1 MNPGQT
7 RAEVAPDTIDT
18 PLPAEVLA
26 TLSEIGESVNSSL
39 DLDEV
44 LARTAALIKRH
55 IDYDIFGVLM
65 IEGGGAYLK
74 HYFSIGYPR
83 ELVDNLRVP
92 IGQGITGTAAAT
104 GHSVRVSDTSKDD
117 RYIAAIENVRSE
129 LAVPLML
136 QGKPVGVLD
145 IQSRHPDYFTPDQQN
160 ILTLLASR
168 LAVAIEN
175 ARLYQKERTQA
186 ETLLLLNEV
195 GRETSSI
202 LDVEE
207 LLRRAAE
214 QIKRVIDYQI
224 LSLML
229 YDEKQKV
236 FRHRIDVKHGQ
247 HVQGKL
253 RVAVSE
259 GIVGAAAT
267 LKAPVRVPDVSA
279 DPRYLM
285 VNPETRSELAIPMI
299 HKGQVIGVLDLESP
313 QLNYFT
319 EDHVQTLS
327 ILAANLAVSLENARL
342 YEKLARD
349 EARLERDLQAAK
361 RIQGALLQPVPTED
375 YGLDMAARY
384 LSAREVC
391 GDLYEFLRY
400 GPQQL
405 GIALGDV
412 SGKGT
417 AAALYGAVA
426 IGIMRS
432 LAPQKLQPA
441 DILKQMNQII
451 GERRIEGRFM
461 TGCFATWQKVK
472 RKLRVANAGQSQ
484 PLLYKDGHCEK
495 IELTGFP
502 LGIFEEVNYDEW
514 SGVLEPSDIL
524 VFHSDG
530 IAESTNP
537 EGQFFGTEKLRK
549 LIEQHHELQATELA
563 DLILRE
569 VDWFTQ
575 NAPLADDRT
584 LVIAKVR

>member
-7 RAEVAPDTIDT
+7 RAEVVPETIDT

-26 TLSEIGESVNSSL
+26 TLTEIGESVNSSL

-65 IEGGGAYLK
+65 VEGGGAYLK

-83 ELVDNLRVP
+83 ELVENLRVP

-117 RYIAAIENVRSE
+117 RYIPAIENVRSE
-129 LAVPLML
+129 LAVPLVL
-136 QGKPVGVLD
+136 QGKCIGVLD

-361 RIQGALLQPVPTED
+361 RIQGALLQPVPSED

-441 DILKQMNQII
+441 DILKQMNQLV

-461 TGCFATWQKVK
+461 TACFATWQKGR

-575 NAPLADDRT
+575 NAPLTDDRT

>member
-1 MNPGQT
+1 V
-7 RAEVAPDTIDT
+7 ETIPATVET

-26 TLSEIGESVNSSL
+26 TLTEISEGVNSSL

-55 IDYDIFGVLM
+55 IDYEIFGVLM
-65 IEGGGAYLK
+65 LEGDGAYLK
-74 HYFSIGYPR
+74 HRFSIGYPR
-83 ELVDNLRVP
+83 DLAENVRVP
-92 IGQGITGTAAAT
+92 LGSGITGTAAAT
-104 GHSVRVSDTSKDD
+104 GHPVLVNDTSKDE
-117 RYIAAIENVRSE
+117 RYISAIENVHSE

-136 QGKPVGVLD
+136 QGKCIGVLD
-145 IQSRHPDYFTPDQQN
+145 IQSQHSDYFTPDQQN
-160 ILTLLASR
+160 ILTLLAGR

-175 ARLYQKERTQA
+175 ARLYQKERQQA

-259 GIVGAAAT
+259 GIVGAAAI

-361 RIQGALLQPVPTED
+361 RIQGALLQPVPSED

-441 DILKQMNQII
+441 DILRQMNQIG

-461 TGCFATWQKVK
+461 TACFATWQKGK

-502 LGIFEEVNYDEW
+502 LGIFEEVTYDEW
-514 SGVLEPSDIL
+514 NGVLEPGNIL

-530 IAESTNP
+530 IAETANA

-549 LIEQHHELQATELA
+549 LIETHHELQAAELA
-563 DLILRE
+563 DLILKE

-575 NAPLADDRT
+575 NAPLSDDRT